1 MCVLCS
7 ASLPRPLSSI
17 DAAVVDSFKPPA
29 AERALAVQLVCVATS
44 ICPYV
49 EPIVA
54 PSTAGLGSCFLA
66 SIGAVFALSYTAAT
80 RDTCDAALSSQL
92 SLDLSMLASALFA
105 RPENSLN
112 DVCSHSIRSEC
123 VSAML
128 HRCHEWAPIL
138 EQTLH
143 LNAAV
148 AIHQLVSQVHH
159 PHMSA
164 CVDAILPVICEICG
178 HFDVTHRGAGARA
191 LLHVVSQANKVVVRQ
206 HKDRILK
213 VRRAFTLYS
222 F

>member
-7 ASLPRPLSSI
+7 SILPRPLSCI
-17 DAAVVDSFKPPA
+17 DAAVVDSYKPPA
-29 AERALAVQLVCVATS
+29 AERALAVQLVCVAT
-44 ICPYV
+44 IFCPYA

-80 RDTCDAALSSQL
+80 RDTCDSALSSQL
-92 SLDLSMLASALFA
+92 SRDLSLLASALFA
-105 RPENSLN
+105 RSENSLS
-112 DVCSHSIRSEC
+112 DDCSQTIRSEC

-128 HRCHEWAPIL
+128 QRCHEWAPVL
-138 EQTLH
+138 EHTLH
-143 LNAAV
+143 LNAAI
-148 AIHQLVSQVHH
+148 AIHELVSHVHH

-164 CVDAILPVICEICG
+164 CIDAILPVICEICG

-191 LLHVVSQANKVVVRQ
+191 LLHVLSQANKVVVRQ

-213 VRRAFTLYS
+213 VGCAFTRYS
-222 F
+222 L